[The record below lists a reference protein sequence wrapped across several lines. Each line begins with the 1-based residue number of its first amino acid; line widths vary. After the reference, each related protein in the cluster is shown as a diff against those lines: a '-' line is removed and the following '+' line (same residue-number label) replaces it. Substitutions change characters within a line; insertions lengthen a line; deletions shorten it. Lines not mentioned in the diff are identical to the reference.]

1 MRKVLYILG
10 QLTDQDADWLSR
22 TGRRLR
28 IGADEVL
35 IHAGIRMDQ
44 LFIVLD
50 GELQV
55 RSRNGKDIARVGVG
69 DILGEMSFVDDSP
82 TSASVAAITN
92 VQVLAI
98 DRGAIKER
106 LERDTAFA
114 ARFYKAIAIFLAD
127 RMRNTLAHFGYG
139 DAVEDAGAFQPDE
152 LDGNVL
158 DNLHLAGASFERML
172 RKLIG

>member
-10 QLTDQDADWLSR
+10 QLTDQDADWLSK
-22 TGRRLR
+22 TGRRVR
-28 IGADEVL
+28 IGTGETL
-35 IHAGIRMDQ
+35 IQPGIRMDQ

-55 RSRNGKDIARVGVG
+55 RSRSGKEIAKVGVG

-82 TSASVAAITN
+82 TSASVAAITD

-98 DRGAIKER
+98 DRGTIKER
-106 LERDTAFA
+106 LQSDTAFA

-139 DAVEDAGAFQPDE
+139 DTVEDAGTLQPDE

>member
-10 QLTDQDADWLSR
+10 QLSDQDADWLSR
-22 TGRRLR
+22 TGQRVR
-28 IGADEVL
+28 IGSGETL
-35 IHAGIRMDQ
+35 IHPGIRMDQ

-55 RSRNGKDIARVGVG
+55 RSRNGKEIARVGVG

-82 TSASVAAITN
+82 TSASVTAITN
-92 VQVLAI
+92 VLILAI
-98 DRGAIKER
+98 NRGTINER

-139 DAVEDAGAFQPDE
+139 DAVEDVGALQPDE